1 METRGP
7 KVPVVPSTVPTDRPR
22 RRRSAALSAGGEE
35 GSVADHLVR
44 PTLGRLRGLSPEWR
58 DALLYA
64 ASAVFAGVTGLVVG
78 ISLYRQWGQMAVG
91 PYALAAALMAVVA
104 WRRGRTGGDPA
115 GAAEGSRP
123 GDRALRTA
131 RVIAFLIVL
140 FGATLVPLTL
150 EVIWRSQGNAAAHVQ
165 PEVVVVEQ
173 AGARAAH
180 GKDPYR
186 VIDRD
191 GHVVIHQH
199 DEPTYELYYPYLP
212 GMILFGV
219 SSGSKVAPRLTDARI
234 QFLVFSVLVT
244 LLALS
249 RLRPPTD
256 ARTRA
261 FQVLTVLPT
270 AALPFATG
278 GDDMPVA
285 ALMLLGLAALQRRR
299 PVLAGLA
306 LGAASSL
313 KFTAWP
319 LLVLALWAARDLR
332 LHRAVGRYIVGA
344 AAVIVPVVM
353 PLALAHPTAFVDN
366 VIRFPLGL
374 AGVSSPAAS
383 ALPGHILVS
392 IFPGAHKAYVVVVG
406 VAGLAVLVRHL
417 WRRPP
422 DSAAQ
427 VAALTGWVMLIAIL
441 LAPATRVGYLLY
453 PINLFVWS
461 WLLRRAEDPGAV
473 EADSSSDRVL
483 VNGARSGPQ
492 LSSGISNSSTEYGVR
507 PVDVVGETTT
517 PTSQ

>member
-1 METRGP
+1 MRT
-7 KVPVVPSTVPTDRPR
+7 
-22 RRRSAALSAGGEE
+22 
-35 GSVADHLVR
+35 
-44 PTLGRLRGLSPEWR
+44 LRGLSPEWR
-58 DALLYA
+58 DALLYG
-64 ASAVFAGVTGLVVG
+64 ASALFAGVTGLAVG

-91 PYALAAALMAVVA
+91 AYALAAVVMALVA
-104 WRRGRTGGDPA
+104 WRGSRTAAGPGDEGGLRRGDRGR
-115 GAAEGSRP
+115 
-123 GDRALRTA
+123 RTA
-131 RVIAFLIVL
+131 RIVAFLIVL

-150 EVIWRSQGNAAAHVQ
+150 EVIWRSEGNAAQHVQ

-186 VIDRD
+186 VIDR
-191 GHVVIHQH
+191 GGRVVIHQR

-212 GMILFGV
+212 GMILFGF
-219 SSGSKVAPRLTDARI
+219 STGSKVEPQLTDARI

-256 ARTRA
+256 ARVRA

-319 LLVLALWAARDLR
+319 LLVLALWAARDLQ
-332 LHRAVGRYIVGA
+332 LHRAVGRYLLGA
-344 AAVIVPVVM
+344 AAVVVPVVM

-366 VIRFPLGL
+366 VVRFPLGL

-392 IFPGAHKAYVVVVG
+392 IFPGAHKPYVVVVG
-406 VAGLAVLVRHL
+406 VIGLAILARYL
-417 WRRPP
+417 WRSPP
-422 DSAAQ
+422 DSAAE

-453 PINLFVWS
+453 PINLFVWA
-461 WLLRRAEDPGAV
+461 WLLRRADDPAAVGA
-473 EADSSSDRVL
+473 EGPSGRLTTD
-483 VNGARSGPQ
+483 GTRSGAQ
-492 LSSGISNSSTEYGVR
+492 LSSGISNSSTE
-507 PVDVVGETTT
+507 
-517 PTSQ
+517 

>member
-1 METRGP
+1 
-7 KVPVVPSTVPTDRPR
+7 VQ
-22 RRRSAALSAGGEE
+22 A
-35 GSVADHLVR
+35 
-44 PTLGRLRGLSPEWR
+44 LRGLSPEGR

-64 ASAVFAGVTGLVVG
+64 ASALFAGVTGLAVG

-91 PYALAAALMAVVA
+91 PYALAAVVMAVVA
-104 WRRGRTGGDPA
+104 WRRGKTAVGPSRGDA
-115 GAAEGSRP
+115 AWRHGA
-123 GDRALRTA
+123 RARRTA

-150 EVIWRSQGNAAAHVQ
+150 EVIWRSEGNPAQHVQ

-191 GHVVIHQH
+191 GHVVIHQG

-212 GMILFGV
+212 GMILFGF
-219 SSGSKVAPRLTDARI
+219 STGFSKVEPQLTDARI
-234 QFLVFSVLVT
+234 QILVFSVLVT

-256 ARTRA
+256 ARVRA

-332 LHRAVGRYIVGA
+332 LHRAVGRYLVGA

-353 PLALAHPTAFVDN
+353 PLALAHPTAFIDN

-392 IFPGAHKAYVVVVG
+392 IFPGAHKAYVGVVGVVG
-406 VAGLAVLVRHL
+406 VAILVRYL

-422 DSAAQ
+422 DGAAQ
-427 VAALTGWVMLIAIL
+427 VATVTGWVMLIAIL

-453 PINLFVWS
+453 PINLFVWA
-461 WLLRRAEDPGAV
+461 WLLRRAEDP
-473 EADSSSDRVL
+473 ADLQADIEVDGSADGVV
-483 VNGARSGPQ
+483 VNGVRSAPQ
-492 LSSGISNSSTEYGVR
+492 VSSGISNSSTEYGVS
-507 PVDVVGETTT
+507 PVEVVEETTT

>member
-1 METRGP
+1 VKTAPSGENGV
-7 KVPVVPSTVPTDRPR
+7 KGLAALPVVQATTR
-22 RRRSAALSAGGEE
+22 A
-35 GSVADHLVR
+35 
-44 PTLGRLRGLSPEWR
+44 LRGLSPEGR

-64 ASAVFAGVTGLVVG
+64 ASALFAGVTGLAVG
-78 ISLYRQWGQMAVG
+78 ISLYRQWGQLAVG
-91 PYALAAALMAVVA
+91 PYALAAVIMAVAA
-104 WRRGRTGGDPA
+104 WRRGKA
-115 GAAEGSRP
+115 GPGQGQAGRP
-123 GDRALRTA
+123 GDRARRTA
-131 RVIAFLIVL
+131 RIIAFLIVL

-150 EVIWRSQGNAAAHVQ
+150 EVIWRTEGNPAQHVQ
-165 PEVVVVEQ
+165 PEVIVVEQ

-191 GHVVIHQH
+191 GHVVIHAH

-212 GMILFGV
+212 GMILFGF
-219 SSGSKVAPRLTDARI
+219 SSGFGKVEPQLTDARI

-256 ARTRA
+256 ARVRA

-332 LHRAVGRYIVGA
+332 LHRAVGRYLVGA
-344 AAVIVPVVM
+344 AAVVVPVVM

-392 IFPGAHKAYVVVVG
+392 IFPGAHKPYVVVVG
-406 VAGLAVLVRHL
+406 VVGVAILVRYL
-417 WRRPP
+417 WRKPP

-427 VAALTGWVMLIAIL
+427 VATVTGWVMLIAIL

-453 PINLFVWS
+453 PINLFVWA
-461 WLLRRAEDPGAV
+461 WLLRRAEDPAQLQ
-473 EADSSSDRVL
+473 ADGEPDGSADGVV
-483 VNGARSGPQ
+483 VNGIRSGPQ
-492 LSSGISNSSTEYGVR
+492 VSSGISNSSTEYGVN
-507 PVDVVGETTT
+507 PVEVVGETTT

>member
-1 METRGP
+1 M
-7 KVPVVPSTVPTDRPR
+7 VPSTVPTDRPP
-22 RRRSAALSAGGEE
+22 RRRSAALSPPGEN
-35 GSVADHLVR
+35 GVKGLATLSVVQTILRA
-44 PTLGRLRGLSPEWR
+44 LRGLSPEGR

-64 ASAVFAGVTGLVVG
+64 ASALFAGVTGLAVG
-78 ISLYRQWGQMAVG
+78 ISLYRQWGQMAAG
-91 PYALAAALMAVVA
+91 PYALAAVVMAVVA
-104 WRRGRTGGDPA
+104 WRRGRAVSGPGPGQAGGH
-115 GAAEGSRP
+115 
-123 GDRALRTA
+123 GDRARRTA

-150 EVIWRSQGNAAAHVQ
+150 EVIWRSEGNPAQHVQ
-165 PEVVVVEQ
+165 PEVIVVEQ

-191 GHVVIHQH
+191 GHVVIHAH

-212 GMILFGV
+212 GMILFGF
-219 SSGSKVAPRLTDARI
+219 STGSKVEPQLTDARI

-256 ARTRA
+256 ARVRA

-332 LHRAVGRYIVGA
+332 LHRAIGRYLVGA
-344 AAVIVPVVM
+344 AAVIVPVVL

-392 IFPGAHKAYVVVVG
+392 VFPGAHKVYVVVAG
-406 VAGLAVLVRHL
+406 VVGLAILARYL

-422 DSAAQ
+422 HSAAQ

-453 PINLFVWS
+453 PINLFVWA
-461 WLLRRAEDPGAV
+461 WMLRRAEDPARLQ
-473 EADSSSDRVL
+473 ADGEPDGPADGVV
-483 VNGARSGPQ
+483 VNGVRSGPQ
-492 LSSGISNSSTEYGVR
+492 VSSGISNSSTEYGVS
-507 PVDVVGETTT
+507 PVEVVGETTT